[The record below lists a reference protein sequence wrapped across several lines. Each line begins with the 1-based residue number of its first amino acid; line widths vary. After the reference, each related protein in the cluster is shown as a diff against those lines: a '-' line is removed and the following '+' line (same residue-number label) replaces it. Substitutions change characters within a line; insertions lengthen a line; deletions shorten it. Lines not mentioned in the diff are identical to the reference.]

1 VAIIRPARSS
11 DADAIW
17 RVFQQI
23 VAAGDSYVFAAE
35 TSRADAEEYF
45 LGRGIPTF
53 VSEIDGQ
60 VAGFYK
66 LIPNRRDRGAHVANA
81 SFMVDPALSGHGIG
95 RALGDHCLREAR
107 RRGYESMQ
115 FNFVVGANTR
125 AVALWQGLGFAI
137 VATLPRV
144 FRHASLGD
152 IDAHVMFRSLAD
164 LPTGDTPTFGHAA
177 EGVSPKRRPSAYALV
192 ENDSGL
198 VAIVTTSEGVFLPGG
213 GIDPGE
219 WAELTAV
226 REAREECAIDVRTT
240 WLIGRATDVVFSK
253 KEGDWFEKTSM
264 FLVADLIGPVAAAP
278 EHAVRWLPLDD
289 AARAVTRD
297 GHAWAIRQW
306 QTQRHAGQVGQVGP
320 AYAAKGRSGE
330 VSP

>member
-1 VAIIRPARSS
+1 MAIIRPARSS
-11 DADAIW
+11 DGDAIW
-17 RVFQQI
+17 RIFTEV

-35 TSRADAEEYF
+35 TPRRDAEEYF

-53 VSEIDGQ
+53 VCEVDGQ

-66 LIPNRRDRGAHVANA
+66 LIPNLRDRGAHVANA

-107 RRGYESMQ
+107 RRGYEAMQ
-115 FNFVVGANTR
+115 FNFVVSTNTR
-125 AVALWQGLGFAI
+125 AVALWQTLGFAI

-144 FRHASLGD
+144 FRHASLGEV
-152 IDAHVMFRSLAD
+152 DAHVMFRSLLD
-164 LPTGDTPTFGHAA
+164 LPAGDAPTFGRAA
-177 EGVSPKRRPSAYALV
+177 EGASPTRRPSAYALV

-198 VAIVTTSEGVFLPGG
+198 VAIVTTTEGVFLPGG

-219 WAELTAV
+219 WAEVTAV
-226 REAREECAIDVRTT
+226 RETREECAIDVRTT

-253 KEGDWFEKTSM
+253 KDGAWLEKTSM
-264 FLVADLIGPVAAAP
+264 FLAAELIGPVAATP
-278 EHAVRWLPLDD
+278 EHAVRWLPLDE

-306 QTQRHAGQVGQVGP
+306 QTHEEGRVGP